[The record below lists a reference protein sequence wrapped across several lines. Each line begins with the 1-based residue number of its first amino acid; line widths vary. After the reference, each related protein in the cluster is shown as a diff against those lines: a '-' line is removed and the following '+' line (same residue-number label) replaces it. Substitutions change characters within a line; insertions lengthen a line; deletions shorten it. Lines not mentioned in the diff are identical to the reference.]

1 MPPNL
6 QRQITELSARVDRL
20 EQRPGSRSNRG
31 RTNMAG
37 AARYLGISEE
47 TLRKRLASGG
57 GPRGARNGRFWS
69 FTYDELDEHAEG
81 GASESSNPV

>member
-1 MPPNL
+1 
-6 QRQITELSARVDRL
+6 
-20 EQRPGSRSNRG
+20 
-31 RTNMAG
+31 MAG

-81 GASESSNPV
+81 GATESSNRA